1 MTETSV
7 QETLMETAGILAS
20 RYKDSQEYQD
30 LYQEG
35 FLAGWEALSNGADV
49 PQAIG
54 TMRRAMNDYK
64 NITLKPVSIPKSGD
78 TYALLGA
85 INRGQEVSPQGSTQV
100 ALYEALT
107 GSTDLV
113 QENTLGVTK
122 GSEGLMV
129 EKETYKYVT
138 DNLLVYLEPQEAV
151 VILLVY
157 TQGYTQEEVA
167 QELGLSQG
175 GVSKCLTKGL
185 EKLKKALEQVT

>member
-1 MTETSV
+1 MNDTQDDLMKICSV
-7 QETLMETAGILAS
+7 LAN
-20 RYKDSQEYQD
+20 RYKDAQEYED
-30 LYQEG
+30 LFQEG
-35 FLAGWEALSNGADV
+35 FLAGWGALQSGETDFGV
-49 PQAIG
+49 VVG
-54 TMRRAMNDYK
+54 KVRRAMNDYK

-85 INRGQEVSPQGSTQV
+85 INKDQGVTPQGSTQV

-122 GSEGLMV
+122 GSEHLMV
-129 EKETYKYVT
+129 EKETYRYVIN
-138 DNLLVYLEPQEAV
+138 NLLVYLEPQEAV

-157 TQGYTQEEVA
+157 TQGYTQGEVA

-175 GVSKCLTKGL
+175 RVSKCLTRGL
-185 EKLKKALEQVT
+185 EKMKKALEQVT